1 MPPVAGTRCSALSNR
16 GSLRPKSHC
25 CAHSPATKPSST
37 GRARDKATAR
47 ATRRKPPCR
56 WRSSPQCP
64 ASGSQSLQPSIPDSC
79 VTSAGYSEDSLSQFA
94 PSTSIHIR
102 SDSRLGCQ
110 VLISMWGRPP
120 SAVRRAKLDRG
131 IPLKVR
137 TTFRQFLH
145 AYCQFF
151 DVTRARKYWVIA
163 LPTVLPVQNR
173 NPVSV
178 PEHRHQQFA
187 APPWQLYARVAFPI
201 RGETMFNGSRPQP
214 SKRQSVPLCPPL
226 KRF

>member
-1 MPPVAGTRCSALSNR
+1 MTRSALSNR

-25 CAHSPATKPSST
+25 CAHSPSTKPSST
-37 GRARDKATAR
+37 GQARDKAAAR
-47 ATRRKPPCR
+47 AGRHTPPYR

-64 ASGSQSLQPSIPDSC
+64 ASRSLSPPPSIPDSC
-79 VTSAGYSEDSLSQFA
+79 ATSAGYSEDSPSQCA

-110 VLISMWGRPP
+110 VLISMWGQPP

-131 IPLKVR
+131 IPIKVR

-145 AYCQFF
+145 AYCQLF

-163 LPTVLPVQNR
+163 LPTVLLVQNR

-187 APPWQLYARVAFPI
+187 APPWQLYPRFAF
-201 RGETMFNGSRPQP
+201 G
-214 SKRQSVPLCPPL
+214 L
-226 KRF
+226 